1 MLRSLAAGAFAL
13 AIASSVALAPAAHA
27 QNAERVYDQG
37 TVWQISYIETKPGM
51 FDDYMKYLSTSWR
64 ALLEEQKKKGDVV
77 SYKVLAVDSPRDHEP
92 DVILMVEFK
101 NMAVFDRPLAE
112 GEAVTAKVFGSIPKS
127 NQAAVARESVRMLR
141 GGVGAREITFL
152 K

>member
-1 MLRSLAAGAFAL
+1 MLRSLTASAL
-13 AIASSVALAPAAHA
+13 ALALATSVVAGPAAHA

-37 TVWQISYIETKPGM
+37 SVWQISYIETKPGM

-64 ALLEEQKKKGDVV
+64 TIQEEQKKKGDVL

-92 DVILMVEFK
+92 DVILMVEYK
-101 NMAVFDRPLAE
+101 NMAVFDQPLAE
-112 GEAVTAKVFGSIPKS
+112 GEAMTAKVFGSLPKS
-127 NQAAVARESVRMLR
+127 NQAAISRESVRTLR
-141 GGVGAREITFL
+141 GGFGAREMFFM